1 MPTINVNR
9 QGTATGAVS
18 SNFNT
23 ARTSAAGSVNDG
35 DTSSSIHVQYFH
47 SASRGGLTKR
57 FKRVF
62 LHFDTSGITGT
73 LSAAHVDVR
82 GTSSSDPND
91 TIMIKSTAFGGDGG
105 TALAAGDIDAI
116 VGWTTGASA
125 EGNVTKYSSP
135 ALGAGLST
143 TWSTSGY
150 NDLASTSD
158 LRSDMKNNNVV
169 IVCFMDYTN
178 DFRNTALT
186 SNVSLSTG
194 LWWTDYSGTSNDPHI
209 EYTIAAGYANNV
221 NGVAAASISKINGV
235 ATASIEKVNGI

>member
-62 LHFDTSGITGT
+62 LHFDTSSITGT
-73 LSAAHVDVR
+73 LSAAHIDID
-82 GTSSSDPND
+82 GHSASSDPND

-105 TALAAGDIDAI
+105 TALATSDF
-116 VGWTTGASA
+116 
-125 EGNVTKYSSP
+125 YSS
-135 ALGAGLST
+135 LDYST
-143 TWSTSGY
+143 AYSTELTSWSTGNNEY
-150 NDLASTSD
+150 TLTAAALAD
-158 LRSDMKNNNVV
+158 IKNNDNFTLA
-169 IVCFMDYTN
+169 IIEHDSDYTN
-178 DFRNTALT
+178 SDQTNVSDVSINLGATITLDYTLALT
-186 SNVSLSTG
+186 AYG
-194 LWWTDYSGTSNDPHI
+194 
-209 EYTIAAGYANNV
+209 NNV
-221 NGVAAASISKINGV
+221 NGVAAASISKINGI

>member
-73 LSAAHVDVR
+73 LSAAHIDVR

-91 TIMIKSTAFGGDGG
+91 TIMIKSAAFGGDGG
-105 TALAAGDIDAI
+105 TALATSDFSLSLD
-116 VGWTTGASA
+116 
-125 EGNVTKYSSP
+125 YST
-135 ALGAGLST
+135 AYST
-143 TWSTSGY
+143 ELTSWSTNNEY
-150 NDLASTSD
+150 TLTAAALAD
-158 LRSDMKNNNVV
+158 IRNNNNFTLAIIEADSDYANSDQANISDISINLGVT
-169 IVCFMDYTN
+169 ITLDYT
-178 DFRNTALT
+178 LT
-186 SNVSLSTG
+186 
-194 LWWTDYSGTSNDPHI
+194 
-209 EYTIAAGYANNV
+209 AGYGNSV
-221 NGVAAASISKINGV
+221 NGVAAASISKINGI